1 MRALLL
7 SSTAALALG
16 CAPTF
21 APPIRSTHYGA
32 PARVAPGE
40 VEISGAGSAYL
51 TAGVYAGLP
60 IAEDV
65 QLELGSDFASPDQ
78 EGGWRLSVG
87 GLRYTHAPKVRERG
101 FGGAFDI
108 EGGLGFGAGGVN
120 SEVSNAD
127 AGKTAF
133 GGYFGMGAGLHFS
146 PHVALFA
153 RGRAQLSTA
162 TNVPTTFWGSGVFG
176 PEITFG
182 PASFYLATGIAGYS
196 NDLDQIAGLV
206 MEGGLSFHFGAPP
219 DKAGSGESGSGS
231 ETNKQGRGV
240 GGARALVE
248 QP

>member
-1 MRALLL
+1 MRTLL
-7 SSTAALALG
+7 SSAVILGLG

-65 QLELGSDFASPDQ
+65 QLEVGSDFAAPDQ
-78 EGGWRLSVG
+78 EGGWRLGVG

-120 SEVSNAD
+120 SDRSGPD
-127 AGKTAF
+127 TGKTAF
-133 GGYFGMGAGLHFS
+133 GGYFGMGAGVHVS
-146 PHVALFA
+146 RRVALFA

-162 TNVPTTFWGSGVFG
+162 TGVPTTFWGSGLFG
-176 PEITFG
+176 PELTFG
-182 PASFYLATGIAGYS
+182 PASFYLATGLAGYS
-196 NDLDQIAGLV
+196 NDLDGIAGLA
-206 MEGGLSFHFGAPP
+206 MEGGLSFHFGSPADKGGEPEREGNPPELVRAYRGAGAP
-219 DKAGSGESGSGS
+219 AG
-231 ETNKQGRGV
+231 R
-240 GGARALVE
+240 
-248 QP
+248 P